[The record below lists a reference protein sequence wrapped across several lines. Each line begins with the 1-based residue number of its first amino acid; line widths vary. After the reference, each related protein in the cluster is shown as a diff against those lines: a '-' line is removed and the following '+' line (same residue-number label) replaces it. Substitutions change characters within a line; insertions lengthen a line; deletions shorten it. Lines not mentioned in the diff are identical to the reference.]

1 MTIYSGFSHWK
12 WWFSIVMLVYQ
23 RVSALS
29 NNLQPVCRPR
39 QLPRHLLWLGLNDLI
54 TEYHRCQKWWH
65 LIRNHH
71 RSWMIPRYSKNCAW
85 KLCFSCFYIMFFSPE
100 FLNDGWPISQ
110 TLPELPCPLLQ
121 MWESLD
127 LLVPK
132 QVSMFEPSCVAISTG
147 CPKTLNPYNY
157 WIRSTWG
164 FKICGLKIG
173 ENWCGFPPICG
184 ILWCGDWIMDVVAK
198 CWYIYILIY
207 KSTLTA
213 F

>member
-71 RSWMIPRYSKNCAW
+71 RSWMIDSKIFQELRMKTMFFMFLYNVFFSRIPEWWLANLANASW
-85 KLCFSCFYIMFFSPE
+85 APMPIASNVRESRSPGAKAGEYVWAKLCCNIYRMPQ
-100 FLNDGWPISQ
+100 DTQPI
-110 TLPELPCPLLQ
+110 
-121 MWESLD
+121 
-127 LLVPK
+127 
-132 QVSMFEPSCVAISTG
+132 
-147 CPKTLNPYNY
+147 
-157 WIRSTWG
+157 
-164 FKICGLKIG
+164 
-173 ENWCGFPPICG
+173 
-184 ILWCGDWIMDVVAK
+184 
-198 CWYIYILIY
+198 
-207 KSTLTA
+207 
-213 F
+213 